1 MYDRI
6 TELLKEYC
14 PGMEIKPE
22 ADLADDLKMM
32 SMDIIEFIMDLEKE
46 YKVRV
51 PEKKLGKIHTVQDYV
66 DLIQG
71 LVSKK

>member
-6 TELLKEYC
+6 TEILKEYC
-14 PGMEIKPE
+14 PGMTIKPE
-22 ADLADDLKMM
+22 ADLSDDLKMV
-32 SMDIIEFIMDLEKE
+32 SMDIIDFIIDLEKE

-51 PEKKLGKIHTVQDYV
+51 PEKKLGKIHTVQDFV
-66 DLIQG
+66 DLIEG